1 MPELMQLDS
10 GKSMIR
16 NLPPKYSAGFARQSV
31 SSCRRDEPAYK
42 ARIFHGGLVDHVTVP
57 PQSIIVKSG
66 RRVHRDRPE
75 VAQ

>member
-1 MPELMQLDS
+1 MPELMQFAPVGEFVQARPAAARENQRD
-10 GKSMIR
+10 G
-16 NLPPKYSAGFARQSV
+16 LPR
-31 SSCRRDEPAYK
+31 EPAYK